1 LGPNT
6 GINLCGLKENHIW
19 QTDVTHIS
27 QFGTLK
33 YVLKYV
39 AVDTY
44 SGGLFASAHNGE
56 ITKHALGHLLGVFAN
71 F

>member
-6 GINLCGLKENHIW
+6 GVNPPGLKENHIL
-19 QTDVTHIS
+19 QTDVTYIS

-33 YVLKYV
+33 YVYV
-39 AVDTY
+39 TVDTY
-44 SGGLFASAHNGE
+44 SGGLFASAHKGE
-56 ITKHALGHLLGVFAN
+56 ITKHALDHLLGAFAN